1 MSALNQFDR
10 VINHTCDSGDNNNN
24 FKIGAVLVING
35 LVKSG
40 REHIRHEL
48 YLTLGA
54 DTEAQRTGVRWGVRQ
69 QQKSLGLSSR
79 LRDGTATTWRSAD
92 KTVH

>member
-40 REHIRHEL
+40 REYITLCEL

-54 DTEAQRTGVRWGVRQ
+54 DTEGKRTGVRWGVRAA
-69 QQKSLGLSSR
+69 KESGVILS
-79 LRDGTATTWRSAD
+79 TARRA
-92 KTVH
+92 VYEVR

>member
-1 MSALNQFDR
+1 MPALNQCDR
-10 VINHTCDSGDNNNN
+10 IINHVCDSGDNNNN
-24 FKIGAVLVING
+24 FKIGAILVING

-40 REHIRHEL
+40 REYITLCEL

-54 DTEAQRTGVRWGVRQ
+54 ETEAQRTGVLPGVSV

-79 LRDGTATTWRSAD
+79 LRDGQSMR
-92 KTVH
+92 KIR

>member
-35 LVKSG
+35 LVKGG
-40 REHIRHEL
+40 REHITLCEL

-54 DTEAQRTGVRWGVRQ
+54 DTEAQRTGVRWGVRAA
-69 QQKSLGLSSR
+69 KESGVIISTER
-79 LRDGTATTWRSAD
+79 RGVYEVRW
-92 KTVH
+92 

>member
-1 MSALNQFDR
+1 MSVLNQFDR
-10 VINHTCDSGDNNNN
+10 VVNYTCDSGDNNNN

-40 REHIRHEL
+40 REYITLCEL

-54 DTEAQRTGVRWGVRQ
+54 DTEAQKTGVRWGVLAAK
-69 QQKSLGLSSR
+69 KSGIIIS
-79 LRDGTATTWRSAD
+79 TARRA
-92 KTVH
+92 VYEVR

>member
-1 MSALNQFDR
+1 MSASNQFDR

-40 REHIRHEL
+40 REYITLCEL
-48 YLTLGA
+48 YAMLGA
-54 DTEAQRTGVRWGVRQ
+54 ESDAQKTGVRWGVRVS
-69 QQKSLGLSSR
+69 KESGIIISTER
-79 LRDGTATTWRSAD
+79 RGVYEVR
-92 KTVH
+92 

>member
-35 LVKSG
+35 LVKGG
-40 REHIRHEL
+40 REHITLCEL
-48 YLTLGA
+48 YMILGA
-54 DTEAQRTGVRWGVRQ
+54 DTEAQKTGVRWGVR
-69 QQKSLGLSSR
+69 
-79 LRDGTATTWRSAD
+79 TAKESGVIISTERRG
-92 KTVH
+92 VYEVR

>member
-1 MSALNQFDR
+1 MPALNQFDR
-10 VINHTCDSGDNNNN
+10 VINYVCDSGDNNNN

-40 REHIRHEL
+40 REYITLCEL

-54 DTEAQRTGVRWGVRQ
+54 DTEAQRTGVRWGVRAA
-69 QQKSLGLSSR
+69 KESGVILS
-79 LRDGTATTWRSAD
+79 TARRAVYEVRW
-92 KTVH
+92 